1 MRFGFSLL
9 AKPVPVPPLLIASD
23 PASRPSRR
31 PGAPIGLRPI
41 LPPPLDALPNCP
53 TPRHRWFQSIANNPL
68 SRNIRVPAPPSAIQL
83 ERLAESWSPP
93 PLGPDPRL
101 LLLV

>member
-9 AKPVPVPPLLIASD
+9 ANQVPVPPLLIASD

-41 LPPPLDALPNCP
+41 LPPALDALSNCP
-53 TPRHRWFQSIANNPL
+53 APRHRWFQSIANNPL
-68 SRNIRVPAPPSAIQL
+68 SRHISVPAPPSAIQR
-83 ERLAESWSPP
+83 ERLVESWSPP
-93 PLGPDPRL
+93 PLGLDR
-101 LLLV
+101 